1 MKKPSYLPRTAFLAV
16 VLFLVPQ
23 AVLSQQADDY
33 KYTPPV
39 QLNDGIKTGTLR
51 AAKIDEAKIVAGTN
65 EILKGTF
72 PNMHSLL
79 IFRHNKLV
87 YENYFTGEDVERGV
101 GPLGV
106 VNHTRDTLHDMRS
119 VSKSIVAT
127 AVLLAHSQG
136 KIKSLDDPI
145 FDYFPE
151 YSKYADG
158 DKKGITIKHVLSMTA
173 GFEWDEKISYADPK
187 NSEIQMNN
195 AVDAVDFVLKQKLVE
210 KPGTVFNYSGGCTQ
224 LLVALIKKAT
234 GSDADVFTE
243 KHLFGPLGITKYKWV
258 KTKSGDPS
266 GASGLRLRSRDMA
279 KIGLLMM
286 QRGKWNGKQVLSE
299 NLVDLALTEHISI
312 VKEGDFEMGYGF
324 QIWLPSFDVGGV
336 RISLKEFS
344 GNGGQLVQIDK
355 ANGLMIAATAGNY
368 NNRGPLKT
376 GRDLVEEFV
385 YPARLDKKT
394 VKQDQKKP

>member
-1 MKKPSYLPRTAFLAV
+1 MKESKISNCAAFLIA
-16 VLFLVPQ
+16 FLLLIQ
-23 AVLSQQADDY
+23 GFALAQQVSDY

-79 IFRHNKLV
+79 IFRHGKLV

-119 VSKSIVAT
+119 VSKSIVAK

-151 YSKYADG
+151 YFKYADG

-173 GFEWDEKISYADPK
+173 GLEWDEKISYADPK

-195 AVDAVDFVLKQKLVE
+195 SADAVDYVLKQKLVD

-234 GSDADVFTE
+234 GLDADVFTE

-299 NLVDLALTEHISI
+299 NLVDLALAEHISI